1 VVRVV
6 NLTKRLGAFEL
17 RGVSFELAQGDY
29 GVLLGPTGCGKT
41 VLLETIVGINRPDA
55 GEVWLDGQ
63 DVTRW
68 APERRGIGFVY
79 QRSMLFPNL
88 SVRGNIAYGLRY
100 HSVERG
106 ARAGVVDR
114 VAELVGV
121 KHLLDRGVQ
130 GLSGGESQKVALAR
144 ALAIEPRVLL
154 FDEPLAPLDPPAKEA
169 LCAEIAALHRQLGT
183 TILHVTH
190 DQEEARILGR
200 KIGVLRGGRLLQFG
214 PKDEVF
220 DRPNSAFVARFL
232 GTENVFAGEA
242 TREGDS
248 TLIRLGCGIVRAGG
262 TGVPPVAHRQDAC
275 ATNLIEGQVGLC
287 VRPELVSIAP
297 AGGTGV
303 PPVAHRQDACATNQ
317 IEGRVDAISDRGA
330 LVRYDVATAREH
342 FVVLQTKRDYA
353 ASGLAVGRPVA
364 LSFAPEAAHVFRWG
378 DDESEGGGHDEIGR
392 IGRIRPI
399 RPIEPGCAPC
409 APPQARR

>member
-6 NLTKRLGAFEL
+6 NLTKRLGAFQL

-100 HSVERG
+100 YIERG
-106 ARAGVVDR
+106 ERPGVVDR

-121 KHLLDRGVQ
+121 RHLLDRGIA
-130 GLSGGESQKVALAR
+130 GLSGGEMQKVALAR

-154 FDEPLAPLDPPAKEA
+154 FDEPLAPLDPPSKEA

-190 DQEEARILGR
+190 DQEEARILG
-200 KIGVLRGGRLLQFG
+200 KTIGVLRDGRLLQFG
-214 PKDEVF
+214 PRDEVF
-220 DRPNSAFVARFL
+220 DRPSSAFVARFL

-242 TREGDS
+242 VAEGGFAR
-248 TLIRLGCGIVRAGG
+248 IALGCGGVRAKTALTG
-262 TGVPPVAHRQDAC
+262 T
-275 ATNLIEGQVGLC
+275 VGMC
-287 VRPELVSIAP
+287 VRPELVSIVAQPP
-297 AGGTGV
+297 AAVAGARKSTAEGG
-303 PPVAHRQDACATNQ
+303 CATNSLS
-317 IEGRVDAISDRGA
+317 GRVESVSDRGA
-330 LVRYDVATAREH
+330 LVRYDVATAREP

-353 ASGLAVGRPVA
+353 AAGLAVGQAVTLGFEPDAV
-364 LSFAPEAAHVFRWG
+364 HVFRW
-378 DDESEGGGHDEIGR
+378 HDEPPAGL
-392 IGRIRPI
+392 
-399 RPIEPGCAPC
+399 EPAGGWAGG
-409 APPQARR
+409 